1 MAKKEK
7 IKKPKKEK
15 KEKKVKQENY
25 FAGVR
30 SELSKVKWPEKK
42 EVFKYTIST
51 IIFIIFLVI
60 FFLLM
65 SLIISLIKG
74 GF

>member
-1 MAKKEK
+1 MTKKEP
-7 IKKPKKEK
+7 IKKPKTEK
-15 KEKKVKQENY
+15 KEKKAKENY

-30 SELSKVKWPEKK
+30 SELSKVKWPDKK

-51 IIFIIFLVI
+51 IIFIIVLVF

-65 SLIISLIKG
+65 SLIISLLKG
-74 GF
+74 GI